1 MFASFQKKYFLSDK
15 GVAGVKRG
23 IFWTTLT
30 NLITMAGMGF
40 LFLVMAGFVEHL
52 ASGADLPDA
61 LPIVGGLLV
70 FFVLLFASNW
80 QQYYYTYCIFYEECG
95 KLGTAGIK
103 LLTSAPVKNACV
115 QGIACGMRIKN
126 GYQDMVEQAKA
137 NVDDMV
143 AEAAYITQSE
153 AAADNAAE

>member
-1 MFASFQKKYFLSDK
+1 MKKSTFN
-15 GVAGVKRG
+15 
-23 IFWTTLT
+23 TL
-30 NLITMAGMGF
+30 LVGGGF
-40 LFLVMAGFVEHL
+40 L
-52 ASGADLPDA
+52 
-61 LPIVGGLLV
+61 
-70 FFVLLFASNW
+70 
-80 QQYYYTYCIFYEECG
+80 
-95 KLGTAGIK
+95 LGMAGIK

-126 GYQDMVEQAKA
+126 CYQDMVEQAKA